1 MKKIS
6 YVEFEK
12 ENGKIIGNYYYV
24 TRSKFYLEN
33 NGIFG
38 KDAINEYIENAPDTI
53 KEIFFYYD
61 FKDEL
66 GYYIYP
72 GNQKEIQIKLN
83 KISYLTSITTLQKLI
98 DYNKEIKLVNYI
110 IKKLND
116 DYKLPII
123 IDGDSF
129 ENISINDENIVIKE
143 GFLINLYDNMEKYD
157 SRVITGELQILNNVL
172 DLEKFKISSPTRKFL
187 SEYIDK
193 LLDIGVQAEKYK
205 YVIDKFKNL
214 LSKPDTTEK
223 EWQKFIHEYYRYFF
237 PEYINITRERKIKG
251 LEQEVKYVDFLLNNQ
266 TSTLLLEIKRPNQQ
280 IMSKSKDRNNH
291 FFVSSINKAILQIH
305 RYLYAFKNEM
315 FNNRKEIS
323 VKAILLVGYFDNSED
338 EKTKNDFKM
347 ARSIYKDIE
356 IMTYYELLN
365 KIENIYD
372 LLINS

>member
-1 MKKIS
+1 M
-6 YVEFEK
+6 
-12 ENGKIIGNYYYV
+12 
-24 TRSKFYLEN
+24 
-33 NGIFG
+33 
-38 KDAINEYIENAPDTI
+38 
-53 KEIFFYYD
+53 
-61 FKDEL
+61 
-66 GYYIYP
+66 
-72 GNQKEIQIKLN
+72 
-83 KISYLTSITTLQKLI
+83 
-98 DYNKEIKLVNYI
+98 
-110 IKKLND
+110 
-116 DYKLPII
+116 PII

-143 GFLINLYDNMEKYD
+143 GFLINLYDNMKKYD
-157 SRVITGELQILNNVL
+157 SMVITGELQILNNVL

-315 FNNRKEIS
+315 FNNRN
-323 VKAILLVGYFDNSED
+323 V
-338 EKTKNDFKM
+338 
-347 ARSIYKDIE
+347 
-356 IMTYYELLN
+356 
-365 KIENIYD
+365 
-372 LLINS
+372 